1 MSALSNWEA
10 RQEMG
15 YQERFDRMEAEQM
28 QLDNEMENVITD
40 IELGRPMTAKEVVGY
55 IDGEK
60 MDMVMQV
67 IARHIYE
74 QHPKDDTQPEKL
86 LRALL
91 DNAVRAFVQ
100 DINDTQ

>member
-1 MSALSNWEA
+1 MSSLSNWETL
-10 RQEMG
+10 QEMG
-15 YQERFDRMEAEQM
+15 YQERFDRLEAEDM
-28 QLDNEMENVITD
+28 KFDSEVERCITD
-40 IELGRPMTAKEVVGY
+40 IELGRPMTAKEVCGY

-60 MDMVMQV
+60 MDIVMQV

-91 DNAVRAFVQ
+91 DNAVRAFVKEQ
-100 DINDTQ
+100 A

>member
-1 MSALSNWEA
+1 MSALSNWETL
-10 RQEMG
+10 QEMG
-15 YQERFDRMEAEQM
+15 YSEHFDCLEAEQM
-28 QLDNEMENVITD
+28 KFDTEVEHVITD
-40 IELGRPMTAKEVVGY
+40 IELGRPMTAKEVCGY

-91 DNAVRAFVQ
+91 DNAVRAFVKEQ
-100 DINDTQ
+100 A